1 MQLVAQ
7 QLLAT
12 FQGAQVSVEKVTTVP
27 AAERKEGGH
36 TLGGGEAGHGMTV
49 SNCERLRQAEACTL
63 CQAREAP
70 VRSEPGRALGQDLPP
85 NTSGPPF

>member
-1 MQLVAQ
+1 MQLAQ

-12 FQGAQVSVEKVTTVP
+12 FQGARVSVEKVTTVP

-63 CQAREAP
+63 C
-70 VRSEPGRALGQDLPP
+70 
-85 NTSGPPF
+85 